1 VSASFD
7 QPAFA
12 AGIAAV
18 IEARGLSDRDVA
30 RQVGVAPS
38 TITRSVRQGK
48 NPDVDSLAALA
59 DWAGLPIDAF
69 ITRTREIATPTAG
82 DVRRTIAAMRASEAA
97 AMALRLMLG
106 GAE

>member
-1 VSASFD
+1 MMFD

-12 AGIAAV
+12 AAIAAV

-38 TITRSVRQGK
+38 TITRSIRQGK

-59 DWAGLPIDAF
+59 DWAGLPVDAF
-69 ITRTREIATPTAG
+69 IIRTRDIATPTVD

-97 AMALRLMLG
+97 AAALRLMLG
-106 GAE
+106 GVE